1 MAYFGENTCHAWANI
16 NCKNNQDTVRDSYN
30 ISSVTDIGAGRQQFN
45 FSTNAINNDFVYV
58 SMAGNEGSTTTSGRT
73 QTNDGSQTTSS
84 FRLRNLNTNSDT
96 QKDDTL
102 VNVIVISDN

>member
-1 MAYFGENTCHAWANI
+1 
-16 NCKNNQDTVRDSYN
+16 
-30 ISSVTDIGAGRQQFN
+30 
-45 FSTNAINNDFVYV
+45 VYV

-73 QTNDGSQTTSS
+73 QANDNSQTTSS
-84 FRLRNLNTNSDT
+84 FRLRNINTNGPA